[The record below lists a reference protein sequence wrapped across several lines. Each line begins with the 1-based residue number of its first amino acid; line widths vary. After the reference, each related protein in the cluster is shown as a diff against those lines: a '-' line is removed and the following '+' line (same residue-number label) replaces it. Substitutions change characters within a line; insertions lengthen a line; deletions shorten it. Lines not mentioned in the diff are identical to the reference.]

1 MWWDVTVLTRAGM
14 TRVLVSASLGWMWLM
29 SVGPCARV
37 GMGYNVGIGSLRMA
51 FQ

>member
-14 TRVLVSASLGWMWLM
+14 TRVLVSASLGLGWMWLM

-37 GMGYNVGIGSLRMA
+37 GYNVGIGSLRMA